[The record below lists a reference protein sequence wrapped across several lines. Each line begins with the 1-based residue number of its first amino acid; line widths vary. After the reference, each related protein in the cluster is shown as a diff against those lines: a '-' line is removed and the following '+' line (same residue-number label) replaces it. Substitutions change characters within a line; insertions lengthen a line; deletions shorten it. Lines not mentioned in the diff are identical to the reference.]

1 VSVSQSAYNLYLV
14 MASCEIAPGSTHPAR
29 SGVPCRQT
37 HSDNAATY
45 YQHNGEPCSL
55 GGLGV
60 DIAARQRFLVG
71 DYVECCLPKSVLASE
86 RSKTELWF
94 IIARPLAA
102 ARYIRSM
109 SLR

>member
-1 VSVSQSAYNLYLV
+1 MESRAALV
-14 MASCEIAPGSTHPAR
+14 VG
-29 SGVPCRQT
+29 
-37 HSDNAATY
+37 HSDHGRLILLK
-45 YQHNGEPCSL
+45 QPRKH
-55 GGLGV
+55 LGV